1 MQSDTESSSA
11 DGDQHRRI
19 EDELRGSEVG
29 LSYLVDHAT
38 DAFILVDDQGTILD
52 VNRQACDSLGYTRKE
67 LIGTTVRSIDA
78 GLDER
83 SVRRVRKRMTLG
95 ETVTFETRH
104 RRKDGTVFPV
114 EVRGSKSRVLAL
126 NDICSWRGIL
136 RSASAPMNAQ
146 WFSIA
151 ITRIMA
157 EASTVDEATPKIL
170 KALCQCLAC
179 DVGVAWRM
187 DREAVLT
194 SLR

>member
-1 MQSDTESSSA
+1 MPSDTESPSA

-29 LSYLVDHAT
+29 FRTFVDHAT

-67 LIGTTVRSIDA
+67 LIGTTVRRIDA

-104 RRKDGTVFPV
+104 RRKDGTTFPV
-114 EVRGSKSRVLAL
+114 EVRGSKVE
-126 NDICSWRGIL
+126 SWH
-136 RSASAPMNAQ
+136 
-146 WFSIA
+146 
-151 ITRIMA
+151 
-157 EASTVDEATPKIL
+157 
-170 KALCQCLAC
+170 
-179 DVGVAWRM
+179 
-187 DREAVLT
+187 
-194 SLR
+194 